1 MECPDRPLWTAPIPT
16 EPNSF
21 PARPVSDRGSK
32 GHRVAEI
39 AAMTSLGERWMEQFL
54 ER

>member
-1 MECPDRPLWTAPIPT
+1 MSRSSARDGAQPV

-21 PARPVSDRGSK
+21 PPRPVSEGGSK

-39 AAMTSLGERWMEQFL
+39 AAVTSLGERWMEQFL